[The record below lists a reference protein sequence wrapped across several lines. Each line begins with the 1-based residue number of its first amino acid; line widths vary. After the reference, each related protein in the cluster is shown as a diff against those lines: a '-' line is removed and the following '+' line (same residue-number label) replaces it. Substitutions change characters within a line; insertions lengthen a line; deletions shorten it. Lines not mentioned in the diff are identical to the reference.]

1 MTIQEILNSH
11 YYTRIG
17 VAVNP
22 NTPTNILNELAKDSS
37 SDVRWA
43 VTKTLNFR

>member
-17 VAVNP
+17 VVVNP
-22 NTPTNILNELAKDSS
+22 NTSIDILNELAKDSS

-43 VTKTLNFR
+43 VTKNL